1 MAPLAALD
9 FDITFQFAICRLHIQ
24 PQSEMEVVILEFFSA
39 LEISSFET
47 FMKLTIAALLSL
59 VIGLER
65 ELKRKPVGLKTSMV
79 IATFSCLLTIISI
92 ESAYIAESSSNE
104 GVNIT
109 MDPLR
114 LAAQIVSGIG
124 FLGAGV
130 ILKRGNDS
138 ISGLTTAAM
147 IWGSGGIGI
156 TVAAGFYIEALSA
169 VLLVLIGIEVIP
181 PLLFHFGPKRLR
193 QTEAKLTI
201 YVAGED
207 AISEVLE
214 ELKLSGMTIE
224 DLSILHSEQQTETL
238 CYKLSIRMSYAQEKE
253 TIDLYREIS
262 SISSVNQVDI
272 EMIN

>member
-1 MAPLAALD
+1 M
-9 FDITFQFAICRLHIQ
+9 
-24 PQSEMEVVILEFFSA
+24 EFFSA
-39 LEISSFET
+39 LEISSLET
-47 FMKLTIAALLSL
+47 FLKLIIAAVLSL

-92 ESAYIAESSSNE
+92 ESAYIAEGSNNE

-147 IWGSGGIGI
+147 IWGAGGIGI
-156 TVAAGFYIEALSA
+156 AVAAGFYIEAVTA
-169 VLLVLIGIEVIP
+169 VLLVLIGIEALP
-181 PLLFHFGPKRLR
+181 PLLFRFGPKRLR
-193 QTEAKLTI
+193 MMEAKLTV
-201 YVAGED
+201 YVSDENS
-207 AISEVLE
+207 ISKVLE
-214 ELKLSGMTIE
+214 ELKRSEMIVE
-224 DLSILHSEQQTETL
+224 DLSILHPQQTQETL
-238 CYKLSIRMSYAQEKE
+238 NHILSIRMSYVQGKE

-262 SISSVNQVDI
+262 AIEYVQQVDI

>member
-1 MAPLAALD
+1 M
-9 FDITFQFAICRLHIQ
+9 
-24 PQSEMEVVILEFFSA
+24 EFFSA
-39 LEISSFET
+39 LEISSLET
-47 FMKLTIAALLSL
+47 FLKLLIAALLSL

-65 ELKRKPVGLKTSMV
+65 ELKRKPVGLKTSVV

-92 ESAYIAESSSNE
+92 ESAYIAEASSHE

-147 IWGSGGIGI
+147 IWGAGGIGI
-156 TVAAGFYIEALSA
+156 AVAAGFYIEATAA
-169 VLLVLIGIEVIP
+169 VLLVLIGIEVLP

-193 QTEAKLTI
+193 MMEAKLTV
-201 YVAGED
+201 YVSD
-207 AISEVLE
+207 RDSISKVLE
-214 ELKLSGMTIE
+214 ELRKSDMAVE
-224 DLSILHSEQQTETL
+224 DLSIFHPEQERNEQLH
-238 CYKLSIRMSYAQEKE
+238 KLSFRLSYSQEKE
-253 TIDLYREIS
+253 TIELYEEIS
-262 SISSVNQVDI
+262 GIDCVTQVDI
-272 EMIN
+272 EMIT